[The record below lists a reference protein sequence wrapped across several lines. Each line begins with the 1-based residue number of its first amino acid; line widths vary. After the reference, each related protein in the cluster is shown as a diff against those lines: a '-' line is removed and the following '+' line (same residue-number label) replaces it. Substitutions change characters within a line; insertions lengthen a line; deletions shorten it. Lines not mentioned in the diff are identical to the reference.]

1 MRILKT
7 DIEGV
12 LIIEPH
18 LIEDERGYFF
28 EAFSESKFAELTGIK
43 TRFVQDNES
52 RSSVG
57 VVRGLHFQLPP
68 HAQSKLVRAV
78 RGTILDV
85 AVDIR
90 RGSPTFGRYVAVE
103 LSEHNHRQL
112 FIPRGFA
119 HGFSVLEGDAIVE
132 YKCDNYY
139 APEAEGAIRWDD
151 PTLAIDWH
159 TTNNEAIVSAKD
171 KENPLFE
178 ECKRLFDYNT
188 DYYA

>member
-12 LIIEPH
+12 LIIEPR
-18 LIEDERGYFF
+18 LFEDERGYFF
-28 EAFSESKFAELTGIK
+28 EAFSERKFAEHTGIK

-68 HAQSKLVRAV
+68 HAQSKLVRVV
-78 RGTILDV
+78 RGAILDV

-139 APEAEGAIRWDD
+139 TPEAEGAIRWDD
-151 PTLAIDWH
+151 PMLAIDWH
-159 TTNNEAIVSAKD
+159 TTNNETIVSAKD
-171 KENPLFE
+171 KLNPMFE
-178 ECKRLFDYNT
+178 ECERLFDYNT

>member
-12 LIIEPH
+12 LIIEPQ
-18 LIEDERGYFF
+18 LFEDERGYFF
-28 EAFSESKFAELTGIK
+28 EAFNERAFAELTGIE

-52 RSSVG
+52 RSVKG

-68 HAQSKLVRAV
+68 HVQSKLVRVV
-78 RGTILDV
+78 RGAILDV

-119 HGFSVLEGDAIVE
+119 HGFSVLEGDAVVE

-151 PTLAIDWH
+151 PTLAIDWRIAH
-159 TTNNEAIVSAKD
+159 NEAIVSAKD
-171 KENPLFE
+171 LANNKFE
-178 ECKRLFDYNT
+178 ECDTLFDYNT
-188 DYYA
+188 NYYA

>member
-1 MRILKT
+1 MKLINT

-12 LIIEPH
+12 YIIEPR
-18 LIEDERGYFF
+18 LFEDERGYFF
-28 EAFSESKFAELTGIK
+28 EAFSERKFAELTGVK

-52 RSSVG
+52 RSARG

-68 HAQSKLVRAV
+68 HAQSKLVRVV

-119 HGFSVLEGDAIVE
+119 HGFSVLEGDAVVE

-139 APEAEGAIRWDD
+139 APESEGAIRWND
-151 PTLAIDWH
+151 PTLAIDWRVAD
-159 TTNNEAIVSAKD
+159 NKAIVSAKD
-171 KENPLFE
+171 MANPLFE
-178 ECKRLFDYNT
+178 ECDTLFDYNT

>member
-12 LIIEPH
+12 LIIEPR
-18 LIEDERGYFF
+18 LFEDERGYFF
-28 EAFSESKFAELTGIK
+28 EAFSERKFAEFTGIE

-52 RSSVG
+52 RSAVG

-78 RGTILDV
+78 RGAILDV

-90 RGSPTFGRYVAVE
+90 RGSPTLGRYVAVE

-139 APEAEGAIRWDD
+139 APESEGAIRWNDA
-151 PTLAIDWH
+151 TLAIDWKV
-159 TTNNEAIVSAKD
+159 ADSKVVVSAKD
-171 KENPLFE
+171 KLNPLFE
-178 ECKRLFDYNT
+178 ECERLFDYNT

>member
-12 LIIEPH
+12 LIIEPR
-18 LIEDERGYFF
+18 LFEDERGYFF
-28 EAFSESKFAELTGIK
+28 EAFSERKFAELTGIE

-57 VVRGLHFQLPP
+57 VIRGLHFQLPP

-90 RGSPTFGRYVAVE
+90 RGSPTIGRYVAVE

-119 HGFSVLEGDAIVE
+119 HGFSVSEGDAIVE

-139 APEAEGAIRWDD
+139 APEAEGAIRWNDA
-151 PTLAIDWH
+151 TLAIDWKVADS
-159 TTNNEAIVSAKD
+159 EVVVSAKD
-171 KENPLFE
+171 KGNPLFE
-178 ECKRLFDYNT
+178 ECERLFDYNT

>member
-12 LIIEPH
+12 LIIEPR
-18 LIEDERGYFF
+18 LFEDERGYFF
-28 EAFSESKFAELTGIK
+28 EAFSERKFAELTGIK

-52 RSSVG
+52 RSTVG

-68 HAQSKLVRAV
+68 HAQSKLVRVV
-78 RGTILDV
+78 RGAILDV

-119 HGFSVLEGDAIVE
+119 HGFSVIEGNAIVE

-139 APEAEGAIRWDD
+139 APEAEGAIRWND
-151 PTLAIDWH
+151 PTLAIDWKVA
-159 TTNNEAIVSAKD
+159 NSEVIVSAKD
-171 KENPLFE
+171 KANQLFKECKALFE
-178 ECKRLFDYNT
+178 YNC